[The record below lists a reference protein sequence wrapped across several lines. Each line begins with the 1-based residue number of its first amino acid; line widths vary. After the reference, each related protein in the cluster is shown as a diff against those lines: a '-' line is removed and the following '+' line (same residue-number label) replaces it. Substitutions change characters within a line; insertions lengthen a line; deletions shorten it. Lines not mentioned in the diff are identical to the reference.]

1 MAANLTADDIK
12 HLRAYLHDLRVHR
25 AEQRR
30 ITADRG
36 RLIAD
41 LRDRGVPAIVIADFA
56 GMSPVA
62 VRQAD
67 RRHRAALTYRV
78 DGTRT

>member
-12 HLRAYLHDLRVHR
+12 HLRAYLHDLRMHR

-30 ITADRG
+30 VVAERG
-36 RLIAD
+36 RFIAA
-41 LRDRGVPAIVIADFA
+41 LRDRGVPAVVIADFA
-56 GMSPVA
+56 GMTQVA

-67 RRHRAALTYRV
+67 HRHRVASRAAKGL
-78 DGTRT
+78 D

>member
-12 HLRAYLHDLRVHR
+12 RLRAYLHDLRVHR

-30 ITADRG
+30 ITAARG
-36 RLIAD
+36 RLISA
-41 LRDRGVPAIVIADFA
+41 LRDRGVPAAVIADFA

-67 RRHRAALTYRV
+67 RRHRVASRAAKGL
-78 DGTRT
+78 D